1 MPSLQQLPDLASLE
15 TLSPYL
21 NQAGMQQ
28 IGMANQFNQMGLKQG
43 QADLEQQTLRNMFDT
58 ANNPQKLEAG
68 RLANEGAGLENIL
81 RGVESRTASANEDV
95 NKEAKRAKALAEMDD
110 NKLKQ
115 LQSQAERFL
124 AEAARDGD
132 NEKAAKAERML
143 NGSWDEIQRRRKA
156 EDELKKAQAMGDNRM
171 RVVEAQQAGANER
184 NQANISARQQAVA
197 ARAQGGKQPNENFQ
211 QAATRAMREM
221 NSAQDLAERAAKQEE
236 VMYWLQQEQNRQLA
250 SGVGKV
256 DVGQAANVPTVQA
269 PKIVAPPSRSVSGPV
284 SQAPSGQAPGSMV
297 AGPGANDRQNII
309 LQELSKANNPQDQE
323 ALKRE
328 LQRLGYKGALPGQA
342 APAQTQ
348 LPPVPPKPGK
358 IAIYKDGKPVGYVP
372 EGQRQQALDA
382 GYQIN

>member
-110 NKLKQ
+110 NKLRK
-115 LQSQAERFL
+115 LQAQAETYL
-124 AEAARDGD
+124 MEAARDGD
-132 NEKAAKAERML
+132 NDKASKAQRML
-143 NGSWDEIQRRRKA
+143 DGSWGEIQRRRKA
-156 EDELKKAQAMGDNRM
+156 ADDLAKAQAMGDNRM
-171 RVVEAQQAGANER
+171 RVVEAQQSGANER

-221 NSAQDLAERAAKQEE
+221 NSAQDPAERAAKQEE

-284 SQAPSGQAPGSMV
+284 SPGPAAQPGVTGNFVGNLEQAAR
-297 AGPGANDRQNII
+297 DIQNIKDP
-309 LQELSKANNPQDQE
+309 QERANAAKALEDQVNGRRTPAPQS
-323 ALKRE
+323 
-328 LQRLGYKGALPGQA
+328 
-342 APAQTQ
+342 PAQTS